1 MSLRN
6 GSVGNWDETETG
18 PVTDLSGI
26 RKSRPSAETILV
38 TMSTS
43 KSTPLAIEFST
54 QLAVINDRSI
64 LRLTSDASAKLPS
77 RGQVAAHGQVGGVDF
92 TTVIEPDGMR
102 GHWINVTDELS
113 AQLGVDH
120 ADTVEVSLTPTKDWP
135 ETSIP
140 DDFGAALDGAPE
152 LTEVWAGLT
161 PMARWEWVRWIRA
174 TKNADT
180 RARRVEVAISK
191 LESGKRRPCCFDLSS
206 CTDPE
211 LAKSGK
217 LLGIS

>member
-1 MSLRN
+1 M
-6 GSVGNWDETETG
+6 
-18 PVTDLSGI
+18 
-26 RKSRPSAETILV
+26 

-43 KSTPLAIEFST
+43 KSTPTVIEFST
-54 QLAVINDRSI
+54 QLAVINDRLI
-64 LRLTSDASAKLPS
+64 LRLPADASAKLPS
-77 RGQVAAHGQVGGVDF
+77 RGQVAAQGTVGGVDF

-102 GHWINVTDELS
+102 GHWINVNQQLS
-113 AQLGVDH
+113 AALD
-120 ADTVEVSLTPTKDWP
+120 AEESDTVDVSVTPTKEWP

-140 DDFGAALDGAPE
+140 DDFGAALEDAPE

-161 PMARWEWVRWIRA
+161 PMARWEWVRWIQA
-174 TKNADT
+174 TKNAET

-191 LESGKRRPCCFDLSS
+191 LESGKRRPCCFDLAS

-217 LLGIS
+217 LLGNS

>member
-1 MSLRN
+1 MRFPIGSGADWDEQSGIGASDPSGIEKSLRCPQAMLVSMN
-6 GSVGNWDETETG
+6 TNKAT
-18 PVTDLSGI
+18 VT
-26 RKSRPSAETILV
+26 P
-38 TMSTS
+38 
-43 KSTPLAIEFST
+43 IEFST
-54 QLAVINDRSI
+54 QLEVINDRPL
-64 LRLTSDASAKLPS
+64 LRLPADASADLPS
-77 RGQVAAHGQVGGVDF
+77 RGQVAARAHANGVDF
-92 TTVIEPDGMR
+92 TTVVEPDGMR
-102 GHWINVTDELS
+102 GHWINVSDELVD
-113 AQLGVDH
+113 QLRAT
-120 ADTVEVSLTPTKDWP
+120 ADETVSVTLTPTKDWP

-140 DDFGAALDGAPE
+140 ADFGAALDDAPE
-152 LTEVWAGLT
+152 LTDVWAGLT

-211 LAKSGK
+211 LSKSGK